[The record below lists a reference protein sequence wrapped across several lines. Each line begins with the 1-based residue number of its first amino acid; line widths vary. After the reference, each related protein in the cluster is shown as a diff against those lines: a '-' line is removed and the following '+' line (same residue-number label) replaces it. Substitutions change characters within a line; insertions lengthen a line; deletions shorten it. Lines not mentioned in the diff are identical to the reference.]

1 MLGVLQQLYTP
12 CNTLREGARRATS
25 TLPGMRKRA
34 REGATA
40 EPQEPDTSET
50 SSGVS
55 DSEASREPSASGSE
69 GGEVQVDFE
78 FHDPRESDFLGLKA
92 LLHSYLDG
100 QDFSCSEL
108 VDAVIRQARA
118 PQCSAACFQVL

>member
-1 MLGVLQQLYTP
+1 
-12 CNTLREGARRATS
+12 
-25 TLPGMRKRA
+25 MRKRA
-34 REGATA
+34 RESATA
-40 EPQEPDTSET
+40 EPQEPETSET

-55 DSEASREPSASGSE
+55 DSEASREASASGSE

-92 LLHSYLDG
+92 LLRSYLDG

-118 PQCSAACFQVL
+118 AQCSACVRVL